1 MNTIS
6 TYNTYLMANQL
17 STYSKS
23 SVGWIFSTYIFL
35 TFFASVQI
43 GPIFDV
49 KGPRILVFVGSVM
62 MITSVMLLGVCTSTE
77 QQSTDL
83 WKTYLLSAGY
93 WHFLI
98 VFGIIGGIGTSLI
111 VTPAVAAIGHFF
123 LTKRANATGIATV
136 GGSFGGI
143 IFPLMLEA
151 LFPRLGWA
159 WSTRIQ
165 GFVFLFL
172 LVLANLLIRGRL
184 RPLTKSKLLPDM
196 AIFRRTDFVL
206 VTIAAFFLEWGL
218 FVPVTYLSSYCLDSG
233 VMSKSFALQIIAIY
247 NAASSVG
254 RWASG
259 YVADRAGSYNV
270 MIVTVFLC
278 MASSAGLWLP
288 AAIMSQ
294 QHVGPTVSY
303 ALTVSYTVL
312 MGIASGSN
320 ISLAPVCIGSLCD
333 TREYGQYYAMC
344 YTIVAFGTLTGVPI
358 AGAIIEKNG
367 GAYWGVVTFT
377 ALCYLC
383 ALICF
388 MAVRVGKAGWR
399 WKAQY

>member
-1 MNTIS
+1 
-6 TYNTYLMANQL
+6 MANQL
-17 STYSKS
+17 SPYSKS

-43 GPIFDV
+43 GPIFDA
-49 KGPRILVFVGSVM
+49 KGPRILVLSGSVL
-62 MITSVMLLGVCTSTE
+62 MISSVMLLGSCKSTTR
-77 QQSTDL
+77 QIDRLIIDNNTL
-83 WKTYLLSAGY
+83 AGY
-93 WHFLI
+93 WHFLV
-98 VFGIIGGIGTSLI
+98 VFGIMGGLGTSLI
-111 VTPAVAAIGHFF
+111 VTPAVAAISHFF

-165 GFVFLFL
+165 GFVFIFL

-184 RPLTKSKLLPDM
+184 RPLTRNKLLPDM
-196 AIFRRTDFVL
+196 SIFRRTDFVL

-233 VMSKSFALQIIAIY
+233 VMNESFALQIIAIY

-259 YVADRAGSYNV
+259 YLADQAGSYNV
-270 MIVTVFLC
+270 MIVTVSLC
-278 MASSAGLWLP
+278 AASSAGLWLP
-288 AAIMSQ
+288 AAILSQ
-294 QHVGPTVSY
+294 RHLEPAVSY
-303 ALTVSYTVL
+303 ILTVSYTVL

-367 GAYWGVVTFT
+367 GAYWGVVVFT
-377 ALCYLC
+377 ALCYFC

-388 MAVRVGKAGWR
+388 MAVRVTKVGWK